1 MENHRNFR
9 DFLSQGCSSSTS
21 RNRTDHEAP
30 EDDDFGTF
38 SQSLFAL
45 PPRINVP
52 APRSRIEALDLNSQ
66 SQGTDFPYLSS
77 DQDVLRTGDGGSD
90 LGLSPLGRGRSAR
103 TLFQSTR
110 SISAPISH
118 ARGAIRGCRVVRGRC
133 TSSRGGGRSAISAP
147 IDPVLIEDFGDEPTN
162 EIDSRAPV
170 VRKKIHVL
178 ITMFYCVCYNGLYVP
193 QVVIKQ
199 DLYVHHT

>member
-1 MENHRNFR
+1 MR

-21 RNRTDHEAP
+21 RNRTGHEAP

-38 SQSLFAL
+38 SQSSFAL

-52 APRSRIEALDLNSQ
+52 APRIRIEALDLNSQ

-77 DQDVLRTGDGGSD
+77 YQDVLQSGDGGSD
-90 LGLSPLGRGRSAR
+90 LGLPPLGRGRSAR

-110 SISAPISH
+110 TISAPISH
-118 ARGAIRGCRVVRGRC
+118 ARGAIRGCRGVRGRG
-133 TSSRGGGRSAISAP
+133 TSSRGGGRSAIYAP

-162 EIDSRAPV
+162 EMDSRAPV
-170 VRKKIHVL
+170 VRKFF
-178 ITMFYCVCYNGLYVP
+178 MS
-193 QVVIKQ
+193 
-199 DLYVHHT
+199 